1 LVNATEHRLLKI
13 GSPLAFRYFS
23 FRTWRGCR
31 RISKG
36 SDRRGAGFFT
46 QVIEKDLTG
55 EYYSRTMEVISR
67 SLNQIE
73 ALRREMDNYERRLSQ
88 FKE

>member
-1 LVNATEHRLLKI
+1 MIKVLRRRLL
-13 GSPLAFRYFS
+13 LRAAQ
-23 FRTWRGCR
+23 
-31 RISKG
+31 
-36 SDRRGAGFFT
+36 DFFT

-55 EYYSRTMEVISR
+55 EYYSRTMEVLSR